1 MLTYAAATKD
11 LFHSVIDVAFN
22 MRASADE
29 DREITENSFLSCKL
43 HFYWWLLRSSSTV
56 EDTEVIESSNADDE
70 DTEAIE
76 FADEVREVIENSSS
90 LADSSTLSHNLANL
104 LLISSGSQECPGQ
117 PQEKN
122 C

>member
-1 MLTYAAATKD
+1 MLVYAAATKD

-29 DREITENSFLSCKL
+29 DREIKENYFLSCKL
-43 HFYWWLLRSSSTV
+43 HFYWWLLRSSSAD

-76 FADEVREVIENSSS
+76 FADDVREVIENSSS
-90 LADSSTLSHNLANL
+90 
-104 LLISSGSQECPGQ
+104 
-117 PQEKN
+117 
-122 C
+122 